1 MESIADSCTWSCHS
15 RCRKVPHPSDCSHTY
30 LSQLNYDLMYIVLH
44 LHYTKQRAQ
53 FIHNHLHSLCKITAQ
68 SKLGTG
74 TKSSWVKEYHN
85 HEEEDSPSISND
97 MVGMLK
103 SSPNRLLVVV
113 LKRATEF
120 DCRRCIS
127 ARIISCQSGD
137 LRCTLT
143 GWSEV
148 IWPSYSSACS
158 AIWPLLNVTSIS
170 PSTNLQETSM
180 SVVRLSH

>member
-1 MESIADSCTWSCHS
+1 M
-15 RCRKVPHPSDCSHTY
+15 
-30 LSQLNYDLMYIVLH
+30 
-44 LHYTKQRAQ
+44 
-53 FIHNHLHSLCKITAQ
+53 
-68 SKLGTG
+68 
-74 TKSSWVKEYHN
+74 KEYHN

-170 PSTNLQETSM
+170 PSTNLHETRTFNKIAVQAKAQM
-180 SVVRLSH
+180 AADKEARVLSRVYMYESKCILPLRDDCLYCVPKHINATRMQTNQLTIYFNN